1 MKQVC
6 LFIIA
11 LFAGSISLYA
21 QSEAQGDSIRSHV
34 LPDGTP
40 PEGALMPEVKNYDGF
55 LLDMSLLKMEAPRLP
70 EFTLEI
76 PDASKDYSRMF
87 RLNPNATYSQGLSN
101 VFSLTNSTVYSMNP
115 FGLSGFWSSPENLQM
130 GSFRLKNGM
139 RINTYGE
146 YDKDGWKVPNHSA
159 LPWEK
164 NNFKGAFEIFQR
176 CVRHTHRSAT
186 REQDTVLKHK
196 LRFCQSFLLTVHV
209 HHLQNNVPVLLQP
222 FLPKIGNAD
231 KHRLVCGQ
239 QIADTQDGLLL
250 DNRIDRHSHSGRY
263 GISPFH
269 QPVVQ
274 LRMQHI
280 RSFLSG
286 SGLCLLPFP
295 FLYISLHSLQ
305 HTSPL
310 QIFFSG
316 NNPFADRQYRFLP

>member
-115 FGLSGFWSSPENLQM
+115 FGLSEFWSSPENLQM

-164 NNFKGAFEIFQR
+164 NNFKGAFEMKSSNGAFGIRIEVQ
-176 CVRHTHRSAT
+176 
-186 REQDTVLKHK
+186 Q
-196 LRFCQSFLLTVHV
+196 
-209 HHLQNNVPVLLQP
+209 
-222 FLPKIGNAD
+222 GN
-231 KHRLVCGQ
+231 R
-239 QIADTQDGLLL
+239 TQ
-250 DNRIDRHSHSGRY
+250 
-263 GISPFH
+263 F
-269 QPVVQ
+269 
-274 LRMQHI
+274 
-280 RSFLSG
+280 
-286 SGLCLLPFP
+286 
-295 FLYISLHSLQ
+295 
-305 HTSPL
+305 
-310 QIFFSG
+310 
-316 NNPFADRQYRFLP
+316 

>member
-115 FGLSGFWSSPENLQM
+115 FGLSEFWSSPENLQT
-130 GSFRLKNGM
+130 GRFRLKNGM
-139 RINTYGE
+139 RITTYGE

-164 NNFKGAFEIFQR
+164 NNFKGAFEMKSSNGAFGIRIEVQQGNR
-176 CVRHTHRSAT
+176 T
-186 REQDTVLKHK
+186 
-196 LRFCQSFLLTVHV
+196 
-209 HHLQNNVPVLLQP
+209 P
-222 FLPKIGNAD
+222 F
-231 KHRLVCGQ
+231 
-239 QIADTQDGLLL
+239 
-250 DNRIDRHSHSGRY
+250 
-263 GISPFH
+263 
-269 QPVVQ
+269 
-274 LRMQHI
+274 
-280 RSFLSG
+280 
-286 SGLCLLPFP
+286 
-295 FLYISLHSLQ
+295 
-305 HTSPL
+305 
-310 QIFFSG
+310 
-316 NNPFADRQYRFLP
+316 

>member
-87 RLNPNATYSQGLSN
+87 CLNPNATYSQGLSN

-164 NNFKGAFEIFQR
+164 NNFKGAFEMKSSNGAFGIRIEVQQGNR
-176 CVRHTHRSAT
+176 T
-186 REQDTVLKHK
+186 
-196 LRFCQSFLLTVHV
+196 
-209 HHLQNNVPVLLQP
+209 P
-222 FLPKIGNAD
+222 F
-231 KHRLVCGQ
+231 
-239 QIADTQDGLLL
+239 
-250 DNRIDRHSHSGRY
+250 
-263 GISPFH
+263 
-269 QPVVQ
+269 
-274 LRMQHI
+274 
-280 RSFLSG
+280 
-286 SGLCLLPFP
+286 
-295 FLYISLHSLQ
+295 
-305 HTSPL
+305 
-310 QIFFSG
+310 
-316 NNPFADRQYRFLP
+316 

>member
-139 RINTYGE
+139 RITTYGE

-164 NNFKGAFEIFQR
+164 NNFKGAFEMKSSNGAFGIRIEVQQGNR
-176 CVRHTHRSAT
+176 T
-186 REQDTVLKHK
+186 
-196 LRFCQSFLLTVHV
+196 
-209 HHLQNNVPVLLQP
+209 P
-222 FLPKIGNAD
+222 F
-231 KHRLVCGQ
+231 
-239 QIADTQDGLLL
+239 
-250 DNRIDRHSHSGRY
+250 
-263 GISPFH
+263 
-269 QPVVQ
+269 
-274 LRMQHI
+274 
-280 RSFLSG
+280 
-286 SGLCLLPFP
+286 
-295 FLYISLHSLQ
+295 
-305 HTSPL
+305 
-310 QIFFSG
+310 
-316 NNPFADRQYRFLP
+316 

>member
-21 QSEAQGDSIRSHV
+21 QIEAQDDSIRSHV

-130 GSFRLKNGM
+130 GSFTLKNGM
-139 RINTYGE
+139 RIHTYGE
-146 YDKDGWKVPNHSA
+146 YDKDGWKVPNPSA

-164 NNFKGAFEIFQR
+164 NNFKGAFELKSANGAFGIRIEVQQ
-176 CVRHTHRSAT
+176 VRH
-186 REQDTVLKHK
+186 E
-196 LRFCQSFLLTVHV
+196 
-209 HHLQNNVPVLLQP
+209 P
-222 FLPKIGNAD
+222 
-231 KHRLVCGQ
+231 
-239 QIADTQDGLLL
+239 
-250 DNRIDRHSHSGRY
+250 Y
-263 GISPFH
+263 
-269 QPVVQ
+269 
-274 LRMQHI
+274 
-280 RSFLSG
+280 
-286 SGLCLLPFP
+286 
-295 FLYISLHSLQ
+295 
-305 HTSPL
+305 
-310 QIFFSG
+310 
-316 NNPFADRQYRFLP
+316 